1 MKRIFILALLSSFM
15 MNAQDT
21 IETLHDVTIYG
32 VRSNKTSPVSKCN
45 ISRETLQ
52 KTSIGQEVSTV
63 LNQTPNVTL
72 STDNGTPFGYTYFRM
87 RGLDY
92 TKMNMTMNGV
102 PLNDPEDQGLF
113 LSNYPGFI
121 DNIQSMEI
129 QRGVGTSSNGVA
141 SFAGSVNFMSPDG
154 TEKYSNVKF
163 TDGSFNSF
171 NLIRTSGTYSS
182 GLSKNKLALYAN
194 TSYYETNGYKYG
206 SGGNGRSVFISGGY
220 FGEKNILKFTSFI
233 GNSRNGMAWM
243 GEKESDI
250 AIDPRTNSN
259 RYDGWDNFTQTFLQL
274 EYSKKISSKLS
285 FHSSGFFNAL
295 NGGYDWLS
303 FPYGGGNRNLFL
315 NSKFTGIVTNFNYKT
330 EKTKADFG
338 ISVNTYDRNHSYA
351 QNFIDAF
358 PGVLIYDNQGSK
370 NEVSSYIKVSQ
381 KIDKLFLFADLQ
393 YRHVE
398 FNYSPYMFSTIKWDF
413 FNPKAGITYQPRS
426 NTNYYISAAITNR
439 EPTRSYL
446 FNNITNPALPPAD
459 LYTGVINNDTE
470 HMVDYELGINHF
482 SKLGSLQ
489 ANLFFMDYSREI
501 AQTGGSQPSGIP
513 NSELVYGSYRS
524 GIELDAKMHLS
535 KYMSFTYSGA
545 YNKSSMHGNQ
555 HILLPQFN
563 HNFKVSFSQ
572 NGFILEL
579 LSKCQT
585 SSYLDTANI
594 YSIPGFVKFDAN
606 LGYSEKHSSVMLQFV
621 NLTNKSYFTNGY
633 IIGADKMLFVNT
645 PFTMF
650 LTLNYKF

>member
-1 MKRIFILALLSSFM
+1 MY
-15 MNAQDT
+15 AQDT
-21 IETLHDVTIYG
+21 ITLKDVSIYG
-32 VRSNKTSPVSKCN
+32 VRSSKTSPVSKCN

-52 KTSIGQEVSTV
+52 KISIGQEVSTV
-63 LNQTPNVTL
+63 LNQTPNVTV

-141 SFAGSVNFMSPDG
+141 SFAGSINFMSPDG
-154 TEKYSNVKF
+154 NEKYSNIKI

-182 GLSKNKLALYAN
+182 GLSKNKFSLYAN

-206 SGGNGRSVFISGGY
+206 SGGNGRSLFISGGY
-220 FGEKNILKFTSFI
+220 FGEKNRLKFTSFI

-243 GEKESDI
+243 GEKETDI
-250 AIDPRTNSN
+250 EIDPRTNFN
-259 RYDGWDNFTQTFLQL
+259 RNDAWDNFTQTFLQL
-274 EYSKKISSKLS
+274 EYSKKLSSELS

-315 NSKFTGIVTNFNYKT
+315 NSKFIGIVTNFNYKA

-351 QNFIDAF
+351 QNFVDIF
-358 PGVLIYDNQGSK
+358 PGLIYDNQGSK
-370 NEVSSYIKVSQ
+370 NEASSYIKASQ
-381 KIDKLFLFADLQ
+381 KIDKIFLSADLQ

-398 FNYSPYMFSTIKWDF
+398 FSYSPYMFSTIKWDF
-413 FNPKAGITYQPRS
+413 FNPKIGITYQSKS
-426 NTNYYISAAITNR
+426 NTNYYVSAAITNR

-446 FNNITNPALPPAD
+446 FNNGAAPAD
-459 LYTGVINNDTE
+459 LYTGIINNDTE
-470 HMVDYELGINHF
+470 HMIDYEFGINH
-482 SKLGSLQ
+482 SSESVSLQ
-489 ANLFFMDYSREI
+489 ANAFYMDYKREI
-501 AQTGGSQPSGIP
+501 AQTGGVQPSGVP
-513 NSELVYGSYRS
+513 YTELVYGSYRS
-524 GIELDAKMHLS
+524 GIELDTKIHVS
-535 KYMSFTYSGA
+535 KYTSFTYSGA
-545 YNKSSMHGNQ
+545 YNKSSMNGNR

-563 HNFKVSFSQ
+563 HNFKVSFSKD
-572 NGFILEL
+572 GFTAAL
-579 LSKCQT
+579 LSKYQT
-585 SSYLDTANI
+585 SSYLNTENT
-594 YSIPGFVKFDAN
+594 YSIPGFIKFDAN
-606 LGYSEKHSSVMLQFV
+606 LGYSEKHSSIMLQFV

-633 IIGADKMLFVNT
+633 YNGTDKMLFVNT